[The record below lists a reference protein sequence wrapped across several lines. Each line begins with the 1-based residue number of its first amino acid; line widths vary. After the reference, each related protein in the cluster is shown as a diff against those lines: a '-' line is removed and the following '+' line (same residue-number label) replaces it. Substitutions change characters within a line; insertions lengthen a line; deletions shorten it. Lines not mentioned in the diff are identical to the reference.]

1 MTDRAITDRAI
12 TVEGMTDQAARTE
25 FHPRWY
31 RKRLSTWWWL
41 GEWHYLTFILR
52 ELTSISV
59 AWFVVLTLFQ
69 LRALLHGPETY
80 AHFTA
85 SLQSPVMIA
94 LNAIAFCFVTFHTIT
109 WFNLAPR
116 AMPVRMGGKRVPEF
130 LVAAPNYV
138 LWIAVSAFV
147 AWLLLRTP

>member
-1 MTDRAITDRAI
+1 MTDRAITD
-12 TVEGMTDQAARTE
+12 EGITDQAARAE

-80 AHFTA
+80 AHFTV

-147 AWLLLRTP
+147 GWLLLRTP

>member
-1 MTDRAITDRAI
+1 
-12 TVEGMTDQAARTE
+12 MTDQAIAQQATADQAARPE

-31 RKRLSTWWWL
+31 RERVSTWWWL
-41 GEWHYLTFILR
+41 GEWHYLKFILR

-80 AHFTA
+80 ARFTGR
-85 SLQSPVMIA
+85 LQSPFMIA
-94 LNAIAFCFVTFHTIT
+94 LNAIALCFVMFHTIT

-147 AWLLLRTP
+147 GWLLLRTP